1 MADSRKNNDSTANDI
16 YETVLSLSGKMRTY
30 YQSKSSACLLTE
42 IKHELQSINQNL
54 KESLTQE
61 EKEVLAI
68 LIVTTREIMKSFVYF
83 ADALFSGK

>member
-1 MADSRKNNDSTANDI
+1 MADIMNNDNAANGI

-30 YQSKSSACLLTE
+30 YQCKSSACLLAE

-54 KESLTQE
+54 KENLTLEQR
-61 EKEVLAI
+61 EVFAV
-68 LIVTTREIMKSFVYF
+68 LIVTTREIMKTFVYF